1 MTEHD
6 ETRAHGAIAMRVNG
20 AEAAVEADPDTPLLY
35 VLRNDLGLTSVRF
48 GCGVGMCGACT
59 VTVDGR
65 ARHSCDMPVWSA
77 KGCAIETVEGLV
89 ERNPPH
95 PLMKAFVD
103 EQAGQ
108 CGYCLAGILMR
119 AKALLDENPQPSRAE
134 IIAALD
140 GNLCRC
146 GTHVRILRAV
156 ERAAAA
162 AAVGVAIGESAA

>member
-1 MTEHD
+1 MAEHD
-6 ETRAHGAIAMRVNG
+6 EAEPNGAIAMRVNG
-20 AEAAVEADPDTPLLY
+20 AEADVEADPDTPLLY

-48 GCGVGMCGACT
+48 GCGVAMCGACT
-59 VTVDGR
+59 VIVDGR
-65 ARHSCDMPVWSA
+65 ARHSCDMPLWSA
-77 KGCAIETVEGLV
+77 KGCAIETVEGLA

-95 PLMKAFVD
+95 PLIRAFVD

-140 GNLCRC
+140 DNLCRC

-156 ERAAAA
+156 ERAASGAS
-162 AAVGVAIGESAA
+162 GVENTA